1 MWPSS
6 SRGDGSAGTTPCGVM
21 TQTRQATRLEGTR
34 EQIPGNDDRTGFR
47 MLRVAERRV
56 LSDRNRSAVRM

>member
-1 MWPSS
+1 
-6 SRGDGSAGTTPCGVM
+6 M
-21 TQTRQATRLEGTR
+21 TQAWQATRLDGTR
-34 EQIPGNDDRTGFR
+34 EQIPGTDDRTGFR